1 MQSVTQSVTQSVQQ
15 KLWWALALVATA
27 VAWPVAAAEERGAD
41 YVDAMAR
48 EHAGD
53 TPVAAAAGGEKAAGV
68 VGAEVDYGP
77 GRGYLAR
84 PAGTPRAGLVVIHEW
99 WGLNDN
105 IREMSNRLAAAGYL
119 ALAVDLYEGNVAGE
133 PAEART
139 LMQALMRDDARA
151 ASHLGAALR
160 WLESEGGVEQVGSI
174 GWCLGGAMS
183 LRLALQAPEELDAAV
198 IYYGRLV
205 TDPAEL
211 APLRMPVLGI
221 FGGQDRGI
229 PVASVREFEMALQA
243 LGKTHEIVIY
253 DAADH
258 AFANPS
264 GTRYDAEA
272 AADAWRRTLD
282 FLAEHL

>member
-1 MQSVTQSVTQSVQQ
+1 MR
-15 KLWWALALVATA
+15 KMLLLLALVAA
-27 VAWPVAAAEERGAD
+27 CQALPAAEPVERGAG
-41 YVDAMAR
+41 YVEAMAR

-53 TPVAAAAGGEKAAGV
+53 QPVAGAAGGEAAAGV

-99 WGLNDN
+99 WGLNEN
-105 IREMSNRLAAAGYL
+105 IREMSNRLAAEGYL
-119 ALAVDLYEGNVAGE
+119 ALAVDLYEGEVAGE
-133 PAEART
+133 PGEART
-139 LMQALMRDDARA
+139 LMQALMGDEDRA
-151 ASHLGAALR
+151 ERHLGAALR
-160 WLESEGGVEQVGSI
+160 WLEDEGGVAQVGSI

-183 LRLALQAPEELDAAV
+183 LRLALQMPEELDAAV

-205 TDPAEL
+205 TEPAEL
-211 APLRMPVLGI
+211 APLRMPILGI

-229 PVASVREFEMALQA
+229 PVESVREFEMALQA

-253 DAADH
+253 DDADH

-264 GTRYDAEA
+264 GTRYQPEA
-272 AADAWRRTLD
+272 AADAWRRTLA
-282 FLAEHL
+282 FLDEHL

>member
-1 MQSVTQSVTQSVQQ
+1 MVKTLLTAF
-15 KLWWALALVATA
+15 LLLGAAIA
-27 VAWPVAAAEERGAD
+27 VAAEREES
-41 YVDAMAR
+41 YTDAMAR

-53 TPVAAAAGGEKAAGV
+53 QPVAAAAGGAAAEGV
-68 VGAEVDYGP
+68 VGEAVDYGP
-77 GRGYLAR
+77 ARGYLAR
-84 PAGTPRAGLVVIHEW
+84 PAGRPRAGLIVIHEW

-119 ALAVDLYEGNVAGE
+119 ALAVDLYEGEVAAE
-133 PAEART
+133 PGEARA
-139 LMQALMRDDARA
+139 LMQGLMQDEERA
-151 ASHLGAALR
+151 ALHLGAAFG
-160 WLESEGGVEQVGSI
+160 WLEREGGVEQVGSI

-183 LRLALQAPEELDAAV
+183 LRTALMLPEELDAAV

-211 APLRMPVLGI
+211 AALRMPILGI

-229 PVASVREFEMALQA
+229 PVASVREFETVLQA

-253 DAADH
+253 EDADH

-264 GTRYDAEA
+264 GTRYQPEA
-272 AADAWRRTLD
+272 AADAWDKTLA

>member
-1 MQSVTQSVTQSVQQ
+1 MQQA
-15 KLWWALALVATA
+15 WWMLVLIMAWQAL
-27 VAWPVAAAEERGAD
+27 PAAEPDERGAD

-48 EHAGD
+48 EHAAD
-53 TPVAAAAGGEKAAGV
+53 QPVAGAARGEAATGV

-119 ALAVDLYEGNVAGE
+119 ALAVDLYEGEVAGE
-133 PAEART
+133 PGEART
-139 LMQALMRDDARA
+139 LMQALMRDEDRA
-151 ASHLGAALR
+151 ATHLGAALR
-160 WLESEGGVEQVGSI
+160 WLENEGGVDEVGSI

-183 LRLALQAPEELDAAV
+183 LRLALQMPEELDAAV

-211 APLRMPVLGI
+211 APLRMPILGI

-229 PVASVREFEMALQA
+229 PVESVREFEMALQA
-243 LGKTHEIVIY
+243 LGKTHEIIIY
-253 DAADH
+253 DDADH

-264 GTRYDAEA
+264 GTRYQPEA
-272 AADAWRRTLD
+272 AADAWQRTLA
-282 FLAEHL
+282 FLEAHL

>member
-1 MQSVTQSVTQSVQQ
+1 MRRAWLALTLT
-15 KLWWALALVATA
+15 LTLALAAPWQA
-27 VAWPVAAAEERGAD
+27 VPAAEPAQRGAD

-48 EHAGD
+48 AHAADAPVPGAAGD
-53 TPVAAAAGGEKAAGV
+53 AAAQGVAGE
-68 VGAEVDYGP
+68 EVDYGP

-105 IREMSNRLAAAGYL
+105 IREMSDRLAAAGYL
-119 ALAVDLYEGNVAGE
+119 ALAVDLYEGEVAGD
-133 PAEART
+133 PAEARA
-139 LMQALMRDDARA
+139 LMQGLMRDEARA
-151 ASHLGAALR
+151 SLHLGAAAG
-160 WLESEGGVEQVGSI
+160 WLENEGGVAQVGSI

-183 LRLALQAPEELDAAV
+183 LRLALLMPEELDAAV

-211 APLRMPVLGI
+211 ARLRMPILGI

-229 PVASVREFEMALQA
+229 PVESVREFEMALQA

-253 DAADH
+253 EDADH

-264 GTRYDAEA
+264 GTRYEPEA
-272 AADAWRRTLD
+272 AADAWERTLA
-282 FLAEHL
+282 FLEEHL

>member
-1 MQSVTQSVTQSVQQ
+1 MR
-15 KLWWALALVATA
+15 KLLLVLFLVMGWHAL
-27 VAWPVAAAEERGAD
+27 PAAEPAERGAD

-48 EHAGD
+48 EHAAD
-53 TPVAAAAGGEKAAGV
+53 EPVAGAAGGEAATGV

-84 PAGTPRAGLVVIHEW
+84 PDGTPRAGLVVIHEW

-119 ALAVDLYEGNVAGE
+119 ALAVDLYEGDVAGE
-133 PAEART
+133 PGEARA
-139 LMQALMRDDARA
+139 LMQALMRDEDRA
-151 ASHLGAALR
+151 GRHLGAALR
-160 WLESEGGVEQVGSI
+160 WLETEGGVEEVGSI

-183 LRLALQAPEELDAAV
+183 LRLALQMPEELDAAV

-211 APLRMPVLGI
+211 APLRMPILGI
-221 FGGQDRGI
+221 FGAQDRGI
-229 PVASVREFEMALQA
+229 PVESVREFEMALQA

-253 DAADH
+253 EDADH

-264 GTRYDAEA
+264 GTRYQPEA
-272 AADAWRRTLD
+272 AADAWRRTLA
-282 FLAEHL
+282 FLDQHL

>member
-1 MQSVTQSVTQSVQQ
+1 MQQSRMLR
-15 KLWWALALVATA
+15 KAWWLPVLLAVWKGL
-27 VAWPVAAAEERGAD
+27 PAAEPVERSAD

-48 EHAGD
+48 EHAAD
-53 TPVAAAAGGEKAAGV
+53 QPLAAAASGEAATGV

-105 IREMSNRLAAAGYL
+105 IREMSNRLAAEGYL
-119 ALAVDLYEGNVAGE
+119 ALAVDLYEGEVAGE
-133 PAEART
+133 PGEARA
-139 LMQALMRDDARA
+139 LMQALMRDEDRA
-151 ASHLGAALR
+151 TTHLVGALR
-160 WLESEGGVEQVGSI
+160 WLESQGGVAEVGSI

-183 LRLALQAPEELDAAV
+183 LRLALQLPEELDAAV

-211 APLRMPVLGI
+211 APLRMPILGI
-221 FGGQDRGI
+221 FGAQDRGI
-229 PVASVREFEMALQA
+229 PVESVREFEMALQA
-243 LGKTHEIVIY
+243 LGKTHQIVVY
-253 DAADH
+253 DNADH

-264 GTRYDAEA
+264 GTRYQPEA
-272 AADAWRRTLD
+272 AADAWQRTLA
-282 FLAEHL
+282 FLDEYL

>member
-1 MQSVTQSVTQSVQQ
+1 MRKIFPV
-15 KLWWALALVATA
+15 LFLLLAWHAL
-27 VAWPVAAAEERGAD
+27 PAAEPAERGAD

-48 EHAGD
+48 EHAAD
-53 TPVAAAAGGEKAAGV
+53 QPVAGAAGGDAATGV
-68 VGAEVDYGP
+68 VGTEVDYGP

-105 IREMSNRLAAAGYL
+105 IREMSNRLAAEGYL
-119 ALAVDLYEGNVAGE
+119 ALAVDLYEGNVAGD

-139 LMQALMRDDARA
+139 LMQALMRDEARA
-151 ASHLGAALR
+151 GRHLGAALR
-160 WLESEGGVEQVGSI
+160 WLEDEGGVDEVGSI

-183 LRLALQAPEELDAAV
+183 LRLALQMPEDLDAAV

-211 APLRMPVLGI
+211 APLRMPILGI

-229 PVASVREFEMALQA
+229 PVESVREFEMALQA

-253 DAADH
+253 DDADH

-264 GTRYDAEA
+264 GTRYQPEA
-272 AADAWRRTLD
+272 AADAWQRTLA
-282 FLAEHL
+282 FLDEHL

>member
-1 MQSVTQSVTQSVQQ
+1 MRKILSV
-15 KLWWALALVATA
+15 LFLLAAWHAL
-27 VAWPVAAAEERGAD
+27 PAAEPAERGAD

-48 EHAGD
+48 EHAAD
-53 TPVAAAAGGEKAAGV
+53 QPVAGAAGGDAATGV
-68 VGAEVDYGP
+68 VGTEVDYGP

-119 ALAVDLYEGNVAGE
+119 ALAVDLYEGNVAGD

-139 LMQALMRDDARA
+139 LMQALMRDEARA
-151 ASHLGAALR
+151 GRHLGAALR
-160 WLESEGGVEQVGSI
+160 WLEGEGGVAEVGSI

-183 LRLALQAPEELDAAV
+183 LRLALQMPADLDAAV

-211 APLRMPVLGI
+211 APLRMPILGI

-229 PVASVREFEMALQA
+229 PVESVREFEMALQA

-253 DAADH
+253 DDADH

-264 GTRYDAEA
+264 GTRYQPEA
-272 AADAWRRTLD
+272 AADAWQRTLA
-282 FLAEHL
+282 FLDEYL

>member
-1 MQSVTQSVTQSVQQ
+1 MR
-15 KLWWALALVATA
+15 KLLLLLFLVMGWHAL
-27 VAWPVAAAEERGAD
+27 PAAEPAERGAD

-48 EHAGD
+48 EHAAD
-53 TPVAAAAGGEKAAGV
+53 QPVAGAAGGEAAAGV
-68 VGAEVDYGP
+68 VGEEIDYGA

-105 IREMSNRLAAAGYL
+105 IREMSNRLAAEGYL

-133 PAEART
+133 PAEARA
-139 LMQALMRDDARA
+139 LMQALMRDEDRA
-151 ASHLGAALR
+151 ARHLQAALR
-160 WLESEGGVEQVGSI
+160 WLENDGGVAQVGSI

-183 LRLALQAPEELDAAV
+183 LRLALLMPEELDAAV

-211 APLRMPVLGI
+211 APLRMPILGI

-229 PVASVREFEMALQA
+229 PVESVREFEMALQA

-253 DAADH
+253 EDADH

-264 GTRYDAEA
+264 GTRYQPEA
-272 AADAWRRTLD
+272 AADAWQRTLA
-282 FLAEHL
+282 FLDAHL